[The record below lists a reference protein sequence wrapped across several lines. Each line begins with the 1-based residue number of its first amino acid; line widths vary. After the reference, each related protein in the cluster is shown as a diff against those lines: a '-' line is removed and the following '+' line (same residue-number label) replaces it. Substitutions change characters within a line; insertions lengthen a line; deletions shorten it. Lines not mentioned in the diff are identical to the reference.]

1 MSYTVKEQDIKDV
14 KTSVGD
20 VKTSVG
26 EMKDSV
32 KGVEDA
38 VSGTYKKFFSDFQQF
53 MYSNNVLVA
62 ATGFCVGMATKEVI
76 EKLLN
81 LIVLPLVQVAMKYSI
96 VHIAYY
102 KSVAYISR
110 PELLLILTTFGE
122 ILWSLFV
129 WIVIIILT
137 FFMLEYLLNRNVL
150 GLRSVVKEGEKI
162 NYVKAKAEAKENIIP
177 TKQEVKQLE
186 KEEKAEDKAG
196 KQLQKIEDKNVKR
209 ADKDSSTAISVVAD
223 KSKIITDESK
233 VKPVNGNSSS
243 QTQLPSQ
250 SQTPS
255 PTQIGSPRPN
265 IVLDTFFA
273 PLHF

>member
-20 VKTSVG
+20 IKS
-26 EMKDSV
+26 SV

-62 ATGFCVGMATKEVI
+62 ATGFCVGLATKEVI

-81 LIVLPLVQVAMKYSI
+81 LIILPIVQVVMKYSI
-96 VHIAYY
+96 LHIAYY
-102 KSVAYISR
+102 KSISYISR

-122 ILWSLFV
+122 VLWSIFV
-129 WIVIIILT
+129 WIVIIVLT
-137 FFMLEYLLNRNVL
+137 FFMLEYLLNRNIL
-150 GLRSVVKEGEKI
+150 GLRSVVKENEKI
-162 NYVKAKAEAKENIIP
+162 NYVKSKAEAKENIIP
-177 TKQEVKQLE
+177 TQQEVKQLE

-209 ADKDSSTAISVVAD
+209 ADTDSSTAISVVAD

-233 VKPVNGNSSS
+233 VKPANGNSSLSTSS
-243 QTQLPSQ
+243 QTQSPSQ
-250 SQTPS
+250 VGTPK
-255 PTQIGSPRPN
+255 PN